1 MKFHKTPLEGAYTI
15 ELEKRGD
22 DRGFFARFFC
32 EEEFG
37 AAGLE
42 TRFPQ
47 INTSLSATKGTLRGM
62 HYQLP
67 PSAEVKVVRAVNGAL
82 WDAIVDLRAGSPTY
96 GKWFGA
102 ELNDENRLMMYVP
115 RGFGHGFVTLT
126 DSVEAFYL
134 VSAFYAPEAE
144 RGLRWNDPAI
154 AIEWPIEP
162 REISD
167 KDRNWPNLDPSF
179 HGVEAM
185 RGVK

>member
-1 MKFHKTPLEGAYTI
+1 MAPCGTPSSICAP
-15 ELEKRGD
+15 
-22 DRGFFARFFC
+22 
-32 EEEFG
+32 
-37 AAGLE
+37 GL
-42 TRFPQ
+42 RP
-47 INTSLSATKGTLRGM
+47 I
-62 HYQLP
+62 
-67 PSAEVKVVRAVNGAL
+67 
-82 WDAIVDLRAGSPTY
+82 

-154 AIEWPIEP
+154 GIEWPIEP

-167 KDRNWPNLDPSF
+167 KDRNWPDLDPAF

-185 RGVK
+185 RGLK